1 MAVNHQ
7 VHTTPVLAMKALY
20 RLLGIALVFFLIGG
34 TIFLFTWDIPP
45 PSAPIEKVIP
55 NERFPN

>member
-1 MAVNHQ
+1 
-7 VHTTPVLAMKALY
+7 MKALY